1 MFRGWQKVSYIEYPG
16 NIATVLFTAGCNFRC
31 PYCHNP
37 ELLESPQIFPEVK
50 EEEVLRYL
58 EERKGLIDAVCI
70 TGGEP
75 LLWKEEL
82 LLFLTKVKEQ
92 GFKVKVDTNG
102 SSYSSFLAFKEIVDL
117 WGIDYKVPLPLYHLV
132 QGEKEAQSVREVVQ
146 EALKFP
152 EKVELRTTIFPPF
165 HRKEIL
171 LEMAENIK
179 SAYTWYWQNF
189 NPFKTLDPQAQKLAP
204 YPLSL
209 LQKWQEEINQEIGK
223 DLIVIRPS

>member
-37 ELLESPQIFPEVK
+37 ELVESPQIFPEVK

-117 WGIDYKVPLPLYHLV
+117 WGIDYKVPLPLYRLV
-132 QGEKEAQSVREVVQ
+132 QGEKEIQSVREVVQ

-179 SAYTWYWQNF
+179 SAHAWYWQNF

-209 LQKWQEEINQEIGK
+209 LQKWQEEINQEMGK
-223 DLIVIRPS
+223 DLVVIRPS